1 MGYINNLLYLFNK
14 NINQVCGNHGYAG
27 WQYDIERHLTPRQF
41 GEALNERRNKYG
53 RSNNKRKRNR

>member
-14 NINQVCGNHGYAG
+14 NINHGCAG
-27 WQYDIERHLTPRQF
+27 WQYDIKRHLTPRQF
-41 GEALNERRNKYG
+41 GESLNERRNNNG